1 MSSRVAIVVKTYC
14 FGAQTWSIYLRNGIW
29 YYTNAKNEEVQYGDI
44 STFRWYMCGDRVWQ
58 SLEATCDVDL
68 LDDFETMAFEIMPY
82 WAAKVSEQ
90 YTTQQIKMWS
100 HIGVTKTFG
109 DIGNRAMGLL
119 VTLLLKF
126 REARGCDDNWNTN
139 IHYYWTRRN
148 AEGRGDQL
156 EAIMG
161 LREAYPD
168 HYDHVCNGNV
178 VDRLCSK
185 VFCAWKLEPEIVN
198 EWNEAIVVQFMF
210 CRFGLNLQLEHA
222 YQATRRNRLGD
233 YSVVFGTLNAWRL
246 PHGVILIITSMV
258 VGPSVQERLQCSP
271 SVETQVPPC
280 MW

>member
-14 FGAQTWSIYLRNGIW
+14 LGELTWSIYLRGGIW
-29 YYTNAKNEEVQYGDI
+29 YYTDEQGSEVLYGDV
-44 STFRWYMCGDRVWQ
+44 STFRWYLCGAGVWQ
-58 SLEATCDVDL
+58 SLEAACDVDL
-68 LDDFETMAFEIMPY
+68 LHDFETMAFYIMPY
-82 WAAKVSEQ
+82 WANLVSQQ
-90 YTTQQIKMWS
+90 YTTKEIK
-100 HIGVTKTFG
+100 VCPKTFG
-109 DIGNRAMGLL
+109 DVGNRCMALL
-119 VTLLLKF
+119 LTLLIKF
-126 REARGCDDNWNTN
+126 RKERGCDDNYNTLLF

-148 AEGRGDQL
+148 EEEGRPL
-156 EAIMG
+156 AI
-161 LREAYPD
+161 
-168 HYDHVCNGNV
+168 

-233 YSVVFGTLNAWRL
+233 YNVVFGTLNAWRL